1 MKYIHICAATLIKPG
16 SPASHRLP
24 LLHCAALGGAVDVEQ
39 LVAFVDAGHDLL
51 LAVDSSVSE
60 EMRAL
65 ADQLGV
71 DVDAS

>member
-1 MKYIHICAATLIKPG
+1 M
-16 SPASHRLP
+16 
-24 LLHCAALGGAVDVEQ
+24 DVEQ
-39 LVAFVDAGHDLL
+39 LVEFVDAGHDLL